1 MCPILSSIEPSQ
13 LVVNP
18 VGLEAAVPVRISARA
33 EGAPVPD
40 VAMPPAA
47 AAAKLQDQPPA
58 LRK

>member
-40 VAMPPAA
+40 VAMPPPAA
-47 AAAKLQDQPPA
+47 TKLPDQPPA